1 MGKFELGK
9 IRDNR
14 AGVNPPRATVRADPL
29 WEHMDRGVAAGQ
41 GEEGTEG
48 FIRYT
53 NRLSQS
59 QGNAEEEKTGAEQ
72 GFLSTKFWS

>member
-53 NRLSQS
+53 NRLSQA
-59 QGNAEEEKTGAEQ
+59 QGNAEEERQE
-72 GFLSTKFWS
+72 LSKDF